1 MGESQKR
8 KGKVGQGRGGG
19 ERQPLYT
26 RVYEAIRDGIA
37 VGEWTPGDNLP
48 TEADLCA
55 RFDVSRITVRHALQ
69 LLRQDGYI
77 TTQAAKPAV
86 VVSRR
91 SGGASFGKVD
101 TLDDLIAVASDAALE
116 IRSWRPES
124 SPEAARIFGL
134 LAATPLHCLTSLL
147 MRDRKPFARSRIF
160 FHPTAGSKLARK
172 DFGDVIVFRTMQR
185 VLGMRIM
192 DVKMTVW
199 AEAATAEDAADLGV
213 AAGAPMLCT
222 RLVYR
227 TVRNAPVEVAY
238 TRYPADAYT
247 VTHTIDIAEHA
258 P

>member
-8 KGKVGQGRGGG
+8 KGKGSETRGADS
-19 ERQPLYT
+19 RQPLYT
-26 RVYEAIRDGIA
+26 RVYEAIREGIA

-91 SGGASFGKVD
+91 SGRGSAGKVD

-116 IRSWRPES
+116 IRSWRPEP

-147 MRDRKPFARSRIF
+147 MRDRQPFARSRIF
-160 FHPTAGSKLARK
+160 FHPTAGSRLGRK

-185 VLGMRIM
+185 VLGVRIL

-199 AEAATAEDAADLGV
+199 SEAAREDDAADLGV
-213 AAGAPMLCT
+213 AAGSPMLCT

-227 TVRNAPVEVAY
+227 TVRNAPVEIAY
-238 TRYPADAYT
+238 TRYPADAYSI
-247 VTHTIDIAEHA
+247 THTIDIAEHG